1 MAPLMLV
8 GLHNQPPPL
17 SMICLF
23 INSELAS
30 VKAHD
35 REVTQ
40 QARHAQD
47 EVHVIWSLSY
57 FLVKLWSIK
66 HCFFCNS
73 FKYTPNSFQRNHLKA
88 TQKIALVFLLKMLRV
103 F

>member
-8 GLHNQPPPL
+8 GLHNQAPPL

-47 EVHVIWSLSY
+47 EVHVIWLLSIFY
-57 FLVKLWSIK
+57 
-66 HCFFCNS
+66 
-73 FKYTPNSFQRNHLKA
+73 
-88 TQKIALVFLLKMLRV
+88 
-103 F
+103 